1 LKRQLSLPISTMSQW
16 WVRRSSSAVVI
27 FGSPNT
33 LGHSAEGEIGG
44 DQNRGALVEPADEV
58 EEELAAGLGERQ
70 LAELIEDGEVHA
82 GEIIGDT
89 ALPPPP

>member
-1 LKRQLSLPISTMSQW
+1 
-16 WVRRSSSAVVI
+16 VVI

-44 DQNRGALVEPADEV
+44 DQNRGALVEPTDEV

-70 LAELIEDGEVHA
+70 LAALIEDG
-82 GEIIGDT
+82 
-89 ALPPPP
+89 